1 VHGYGVALSGG
12 GKCDTLGHCKDPT
25 THYRTVQ
32 VQHYRRGITPLHVGF
47 FFFFWALTDFF
58 LIISWDLTPLR
69 HSIAK
74 ND

>member
-1 VHGYGVALSGG
+1 MHGYGVALSGG
-12 GKCDTLGHCKDPT
+12 GKCDTLGHRKDPT

-32 VQHYRRGITPLHVGF
+32 VQHYRRGLTPLHVGF
-47 FFFFWALTDFF
+47 FLGFDGLF